1 MSRTMTDIEIMNVAL
16 VAQKQLLASVPANV
30 VMSWGVT
37 QFSCCEFEGMA
48 TLIVVVNGFLHKGP
62 VFISYNK
69 GNDLYE
75 VRTVKNHTKAVE
87 VLMTADEVYC
97 EDLGRVVD
105 RLVEKDCSDEKYGEK
120 VRESLLED

>member
-1 MSRTMTDIEIMNVAL
+1 MKMTKEEIISIAGT
-16 VAQKQLLASVPANV
+16 AKAQLLASVPANV
-30 VMSWGVT
+30 IMSWGVT

-62 VFISYNK
+62 VFISYNVGK
-69 GNDLYE
+69 DLYE

-87 VLMTADEVYC
+87 VLKTVDEVYA
-97 EDLGRVVD
+97 DNLGSVVD
-105 RLVEKDCSDEKYGEK
+105 SLVEKDCSDEEYGEK